1 MGVEEDP
8 SLVTEA
14 VTAVVEDPA
23 PEVEASMPMVE
34 VPAAVVETPVP
45 EVKASVPEVEAPL
58 PEMKVPTP
66 MVDAPV
72 PAVEAS
78 VPVVE
83 SPVPMVEASVPEE
96 KATLPEVDTPVP
108 VMEAPVS
115 QVEAPAVAETPKS
128 KSFGLPIAEMTE
140 DWMDDDVGCFE
151 DSEDD
156 NEDLHGS
163 DTVAEATKET
173 SENIIVKEITESK
186 CDKNDN
192 YLVSEEI
199 KPSSSS
205 NGDIES
211 LDFCMIQKKTV
222 TVTTDTE
229 SSTVTKL
236 IEETSLENGVNGT
249 GHE

>member
-1 MGVEEDP
+1 
-8 SLVTEA
+8 
-14 VTAVVEDPA
+14 
-23 PEVEASMPMVE
+23 MVE

-45 EVKASVPEVEAPL
+45 EVKASVPEVEPPVPEVEAPILEVEAPL
-58 PEMKVPTP
+58 P
-66 MVDAPV
+66 
-72 PAVEAS
+72 
-78 VPVVE
+78 VV
-83 SPVPMVEASVPEE
+83 
-96 KATLPEVDTPVP
+96 
-108 VMEAPVS
+108 EAPVS
-115 QVEAPAVAETPKS
+115 LMEPPAVAETPKS

-205 NGDIES
+205 NEDIES

-249 GHE
+249 GH

>member
-1 MGVEEDP
+1 
-8 SLVTEA
+8 
-14 VTAVVEDPA
+14 
-23 PEVEASMPMVE
+23 MPMVE

-45 EVKASVPEVEAPL
+45 EVKASVPEVEAP
-58 PEMKVPTP
+58 VPD
-66 MVDAPV
+66 VEAPV
-72 PAVEAS
+72 PEIEAPVPKVEAS
-78 VPVVE
+78 L
-83 SPVPMVEASVPEE
+83 PEE
-96 KATLPEVDTPVP
+96 KATLPEVDAPVP

-163 DTVAEATKET
+163 DTVAEANKET

-186 CDKNDN
+186 CDKNDH

-199 KPSSSS
+199 KSSSSS